1 MLADEDSTEPILFS
15 PPANAFKEF
24 LRAYGPYLVAS
35 IFLLCALTF
44 YYFAVLRIDYT
55 KTSLLD
61 LRPYTD
67 AAEYF
72 GQAKG
77 LLREGRPKIQIGYDK
92 LPSKV
97 SFGYPA
103 LMLPWLKVLP
113 EDQAVLAP
121 FRTNQTI
128 GLLLLLAVFAF
139 YAYLAMPLTGGFAV
153 LLLAT
158 LPAFFTYCRSSMSD
172 ISASALFAFAFVF
185 VYLGLRDER
194 RWQLY
199 LAAFF
204 LGLSLN
210 IRPQSLFIAPLLLAM
225 ALFPTGGSR
234 LRWVLHC
241 AGALSLFVFAA
252 GPILMLN
259 ATQFGSPLKNGYYFW
274 VPGLMEK
281 HAVFSFQN
289 IPSNAATLWSQFS
302 LGWRD
307 FNGANVFG
315 TGTFFV
321 PAFILLVFTG
331 FSFLRLNRFVI
342 CAFLA
347 GLTYFAITATV
358 LFGSGRLYL
367 SLLIL
372 SVAVAVL
379 PVTWAAKNLL
389 VRNRRTAA
397 ICILALFAAAC
408 AGYPSQSGYGFKL
421 KPGRSQM
428 WDAMHFTTPRRRSV
442 AFIAANQFIHHFR
455 HQPGIVLSDIDPVY
469 LNGLLPKTFVAAPLD
484 EKHGY
489 RFGKAW
495 RYGHPEAIALVRKGL
510 DQSIPIYA
518 LFVSPKE
525 MNAKA
530 SRLPSVTGYQW
541 TALDTGEETVVLT
554 LVPAGA
560 T

>member
-1 MLADEDSTEPILFS
+1 MSTEDT
-15 PPANAFKEF
+15 
-24 LRAYGPYLVAS
+24 LRYLRLGTAGPYVAGT
-35 IFLLCALTF
+35 ILLLAALIF

-55 KTSLLD
+55 KTALLD

-67 AAEYF
+67 ATEYF

-77 LLREGRPKIQIGYDK
+77 LLREGRPRIQIGYDK

-103 LMLPWLKVLP
+103 LMLAWLKILP
-113 EDQAVLAP
+113 EEQAVLAP

-128 GLLLLLAVFAF
+128 GLLLLSAVFAF
-139 YAYLAMPLTGGFAV
+139 YVYLAMPLTGGFAV

-172 ISASALFAFAFVF
+172 ISAAALFTFAFMF

-194 RWQLY
+194 RWQVY
-199 LAAFF
+199 VAAFL

-210 IRPQSLFIAPLLLAM
+210 VRPQSLFIAPLLLAM
-225 ALFPTGGSR
+225 ALFPAGRSR
-234 LRWVLHC
+234 VRWFLHC

-252 GPILMLN
+252 SPILVLN
-259 ATQFGSPLKNGYYFW
+259 AMQFGSPLKTGYYFW
-274 VPGLMEK
+274 VPGMFETHPKYPL
-281 HAVFSFQN
+281 FSFHN

-302 LGWRD
+302 LGWRG
-307 FNGANVFG
+307 FNGANIFG

-321 PAFILLVFTG
+321 PAFILLVFAG
-331 FSFLRLNRFVI
+331 FSFLRLSRFVI

-347 GLTYFAITATV
+347 GLTYFAFTATV

-367 SLLIL
+367 SLLVL
-372 SVAVAVL
+372 SVALAVL

-389 VRNRRTAA
+389 MRKHRTAA

-408 AGYPSQSGYGFKL
+408 VGYPSQSGSGRKL
-421 KPGRSQM
+421 KPGRSQA
-428 WDAMHFTTPRRRSV
+428 WDAMHFTIPPRRST

-455 HQPGIVLSDIDPVY
+455 QQPGIILSDIDPVY
-469 LNGLLPKTFVAAPLD
+469 LNALLPKPFVAAPLD
-484 EKHGY
+484 EKHSY
-489 RFGKAW
+489 RFGKVW
-495 RYGHPEAIALVRKGL
+495 QYGRPEAIALVRKGL

-518 LFVSPKE
+518 LFVSLKE

-530 SRLPSVTGYQW
+530 SRLPTVPGYQW
-541 TALDTGEETVVLT
+541 TTLNTAEGAVVLT

-560 T
+560 S

>member
-1 MLADEDSTEPILFS
+1 MLAEEDSIEPISSS
-15 PPANAFKEF
+15 PSANASSDF
-24 LRAYGPYLVAS
+24 LRAHGPCLVAS

-103 LMLPWLKVLP
+103 LMLPWLKILP

-128 GLLLLLAVFAF
+128 GLVLLLAVFVF

-172 ISASALFAFAFVF
+172 ISASALFVFAFMF
-185 VYLGLRDER
+185 TYLGLKDER

-199 LAAFF
+199 LAAFL

-225 ALFPTGGSR
+225 ALFPTRGSR
-234 LRWVLHC
+234 LRWLLHC
-241 AGALSLFVFAA
+241 VGALSLFVFAA
-252 GPILMLN
+252 GPILVLN
-259 ATQFGSPLKNGYYFW
+259 AIQFGSPLKNGYYFW
-274 VPGLMEK
+274 VPSLMAK
-281 HAVFSFQN
+281 HAVLSFHN
-289 IPSNAATLWSQFS
+289 IPSNAVTLWSQFS
-302 LGWRD
+302 LEWRD

-321 PAFILLVFTG
+321 PAFILLVFAG

-347 GLTYFAITATV
+347 GLSYFTVTATV

-367 SLLIL
+367 SLLVL
-372 SVAVAVL
+372 LVAVAVL

-389 VRNRRTAA
+389 TRNRRTAA
-397 ICILALFAAAC
+397 ICILALFGAAC
-408 AGYPSQSGYGFKL
+408 SGYPSQSGYGFKL
-421 KPGRSQM
+421 KSGRSQL
-428 WDAMHFTTPRRRSV
+428 WDAIHFTTPPRRSN
-442 AFIAANQFIHHFR
+442 AFIAANEFIHRFR
-455 HQPGIVLSDIDPVY
+455 HQPGIVLSDLDPVY
-469 LNGLLPKTFVAAPLD
+469 LNALLPKTFVAAPLD
-484 EKHGY
+484 QKHGY
-489 RFGKAW
+489 RFSAVW
-495 RYGHPEAIALVRKGL
+495 RYGQPEAIALVRKAL

-530 SRLPSVTGYQW
+530 ARLPPVTGYQW
-541 TALDTGEETVVLT
+541 TAVDTAGKAVVLT
-554 LVPAGA
+554 LIPAGA
-560 T
+560 S